1 MPATQQSNGSNQSSS
16 PNCNCQSIR
25 QAARQVTQLYD
36 RHLAPTGLRTS
47 QLSIL
52 VSLSR
57 GGPQS
62 INELATTL
70 VMDRTT
76 LGRGIKPLERDG
88 LIAIGDGPDGRTKS
102 LKLTAAG
109 RKKMAQAILCWQEA
123 QTEFET
129 AFGVAE
135 SAALRA
141 TLERVVSIIPR
152 EE

>member
-1 MPATQQSNGSNQSSS
+1 MTLTQQSNRLDQSNSS
-16 PNCNCQSIR
+16 NCNCQSIR

-36 RHLAPTGLRTS
+36 RHLAPIGLRTS

-52 VSLSR
+52 FNLSR

-62 INELATTL
+62 INELAITL

-123 QTEFET
+123 QAEFEM
-129 AFGVAE
+129 AFGSAE
-135 SAALRA
+135 AAALRA
-141 TLERVVSIIPR
+141 SLDRVVSIIPR

>member
-1 MPATQQSNGSNQSSS
+1 M
-16 PNCNCQSIR
+16 
-25 QAARQVTQLYD
+25 TQLYD
-36 RHLAPTGLRTS
+36 RHLSPTGLRSS
-47 QLSIL
+47 QFNIL

-62 INELATTL
+62 IHELAAVL

-76 LGRGIKPLERDG
+76 LGRGIRPLERDG
-88 LIAIGDGPDGRTKS
+88 LIEIGDGPDGRTKS

-109 RKKMAQAILCWQEA
+109 RKKLAQALPRWQDA

-129 AFGVAE
+129 AFGTEE

-141 TLERVVSIIPR
+141 VLHRVVSLMPR
-152 EE
+152 EELMRS

>member
-1 MPATQQSNGSNQSSS
+1 MIAKTHIGNEST
-16 PNCNCQSIR
+16 CNCQSIR

-36 RHLAPTGLRTS
+36 RHLSATGLRTS

-52 VSLSR
+52 VALSR
-57 GGPQS
+57 CGPQS
-62 INELATTL
+62 IQELATSL

-88 LIAIGDGPDGRTKS
+88 LIGIGEGADGRTKS

-109 RKKMAQAILCWQEA
+109 RKKVAQAIPHWKAA

-129 AFGVAE
+129 AFGANE
-135 SAALRA
+135 AAALRA
-141 TLERVVSIIPR
+141 TLDRVVSSLPT
-152 EE
+152 

>member
-1 MPATQQSNGSNQSSS
+1 MSKTSQPGENPA
-16 PNCNCQSIR
+16 CNCQSIR

-36 RHLAPTGLRTS
+36 RHLSPTGLRTS

-52 VSLSR
+52 ANLSR

-62 INELATTL
+62 IHELAAAL

-76 LGRGIKPLERDG
+76 LGRGIRPLERDG
-88 LIAIGDGPDGRTKS
+88 LIEIGDGPDGRTKS

-109 RKKMAQAILCWQEA
+109 RKKLAQALPRWQEA

-129 AFGVAE
+129 AFGTAE
-135 SAALRA
+135 ALALRA
-141 TLERVVSIIPR
+141 TLDRVVSLIPR
-152 EE
+152 ED

>member
-1 MPATQQSNGSNQSSS
+1 MSEASHQSDGPA
-16 PNCNCQSIR
+16 CNCQAIR

-52 VSLSR
+52 ANLSR

-62 INELATTL
+62 IHDLAAAL

-76 LGRGIKPLERDG
+76 LGRGIRPLERDG
-88 LIAIGDGPDGRTKS
+88 LIEIGDGPDGRTRS
-102 LKLTAAG
+102 VKLTSAG
-109 RKKMAQAILCWQEA
+109 RKKLAAALPLWQEA
-123 QTEFET
+123 QIEFET
-129 AFGVAE
+129 AFGTAE
-135 SAALRA
+135 AATLRT

>member
-1 MPATQQSNGSNQSSS
+1 MRGISQPSQK
-16 PNCNCQSIR
+16 PVCNCQSIR

-36 RHLAPTGLRTS
+36 RHLSPTGLRTS

-52 VSLSR
+52 VNLGR

-62 INELATTL
+62 IHELAAGL

-76 LGRGIKPLERDG
+76 LGRGIRPLERDG
-88 LIAIGDGPDGRTKS
+88 LIEIGDGPDGRTKA

-109 RKKMAQAILCWQEA
+109 RKKLAQALPRWQAA
-123 QTEFET
+123 QTEFEA
-129 AFGVAE
+129 AFGTEE

-141 TLERVVSIIPR
+141 VLDRVVSLTPR
-152 EE
+152 EEPARS

>member
-1 MPATQQSNGSNQSSS
+1 LDQSNRS
-16 PNCNCQSIR
+16 NCNCQSIR

-36 RHLAPTGLRTS
+36 RHLAPAGLRTS

-57 GGPQS
+57 SGPQS
-62 INELATTL
+62 INELAITL

-102 LKLTAAG
+102 LKLTSAG
-109 RKKMAQAILCWQEA
+109 RKKMAQAILCWEEA
-123 QTEFET
+123 QSEFET
-129 AFGVAE
+129 AFGSAE
-135 SAALRA
+135 AAALRA
-141 TLERVVSIIPR
+141 TLARVVSLIPR
-152 EE
+152 ED

>member
-1 MPATQQSNGSNQSSS
+1 MIAPRRSSGSSS
-16 PNCNCQSIR
+16 NCNCQSIR

-52 VSLSR
+52 VNLSR
-57 GGPQS
+57 SGPQS
-62 INELATTL
+62 INGLATAL

-88 LIAIGDGPDGRTKS
+88 LIAIGDGPDGRTRS

-109 RKKMAQAILCWQEA
+109 RKKMTQAILCWQEA
-123 QTEFET
+123 QAEFET
-129 AFGVAE
+129 AFGAAE
-135 SAALRA
+135 ASALRA

-152 EE
+152 ED